1 MAMTK
6 AAVPPELDF
15 SVGCWSA
22 AVLACPHAVHIGAA
36 RMLSPN
42 AGFAL
47 QHWGLEG
54 VVLLNA
60 QITHRVAGLVQGAD
74 QLRLVVKESLAP
86 LRMAGSHGQHPAL
99 QR

>member
-1 MAMTK
+1 MAMAK

-22 AVLACPHAVHIGAA
+22 AVRACPHAVHIGAA

-54 VVLLNA
+54 MVLLNA
-60 QITHRVAGLVQGAD
+60 QITHRMAGLVQGAD

-86 LRMAGSHGQHPAL
+86 LRMAGSHGQHSAL

>member
-1 MAMTK
+1 M
-6 AAVPPELDF
+6 D
-15 SVGCWSA
+15 
-22 AVLACPHAVHIGAA
+22 IGAA
-36 RMLSPN
+36 RVLGPN

-60 QITHRVAGLVQGAD
+60 QITHPVAGLVQGAD
-74 QLRLVVKESLAP
+74 QLGLVVKESLAP
-86 LRMAGSHGQHPAL
+86 LGLAGSYGQHPEL

>member
-1 MAMTK
+1 MAK
-6 AAVPPELDF
+6 AAVSPELDF

-22 AVLACPHAVHIGAA
+22 TVRACPHAMHISAA
-36 RMLSPN
+36 RMFAPN

-47 QHWGLEG
+47 QHRGLKG

-74 QLRLVVKESLAP
+74 QLGLVVKESLAP
-86 LRMAGSHGQHPAL
+86 LRMTGSHGQHPAL